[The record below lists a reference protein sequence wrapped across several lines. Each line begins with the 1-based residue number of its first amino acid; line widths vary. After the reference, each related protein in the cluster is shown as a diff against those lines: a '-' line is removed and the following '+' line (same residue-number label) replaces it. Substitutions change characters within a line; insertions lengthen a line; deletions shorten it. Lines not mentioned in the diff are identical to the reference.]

1 MDASVPRERALIAY
15 DLTHVFLRCLENGQT
30 DALQEKFGIG
40 AGVFSEIQEAL
51 ASYAQGALGWTLPPK
66 ALAFSGAL
74 RIFDVFPMHDP
85 QTFGI
90 ESSLWLDGKE
100 QEPVIHA
107 TIRFSDHEAIFQYR
121 YIGS

>member
-1 MDASVPRERALIAY
+1 MDDSVPREKALIAY
-15 DLTHVFLRCLENGQT
+15 ELTHEFLRCVEKGQT
-30 DALQEKFGIG
+30 DALKEKFGMS
-40 AGVFSEIQEAL
+40 AGVLSEIQDAL

-66 ALAFSGAL
+66 ALAFSDAL

-85 QTFGI
+85 QTIGI

-107 TIRFSDHEAIFQYR
+107 AIQFSDHEAIFQYR